1 MLTAAL
7 GGLPDGPPAKR
18 ARTDDSDTGDALARA
33 CHAVEACRAL
43 AEAEDTAP
51 TDLAAGQRIQVCSW
65 CCSCTTGRYKA
76 RMLPQ

>member
-65 CCSCTTGRYKA
+65 CCSWTTGRYKA